1 MLASI
6 LTIVFSSAFLLYW
19 FRYTCILL
27 VRNGVEEA
35 RSLSSAAQGSF
46 SFGEIQNRLRSEE
59 QLDPLHSALQK
70 DYQVLTYLVRHASG
84 LQIESFEE
92 RLLVWDYKLMQA
104 WYWVTKTAAPQQA
117 RTALAEMASVL
128 SILAGR
134 IGERAGLQSEL

>member
-1 MLASI
+1 MLVSI
-6 LTIVFSSAFLLYW
+6 LIIAFSSVFLVYW

-27 VRNGVEEA
+27 VRNGIEEA
-35 RSLSSAAQGSF
+35 RSFSPAAQGSF
-46 SFGEIQNRLRSEE
+46 NFNDIQSRLRSEE
-59 QLDPLHSALQK
+59 QLDPLHSALQR

-104 WYWVTKTAAPQQA
+104 WYSVTKTAATEQA
-117 RTALAEMASVL
+117 RNALAEMASVL

-134 IGERAGLQSEL
+134 IGQRAGLESQA